1 MPLLQINLT
10 ISDMPKEILEQI
22 HKLGAKILAEQI
34 GKSIEYVMVIVRT
47 GESISFALEAKTPAA
62 YIEVKNVGK
71 LGKDLTREI
80 TCKITDLIHGKL
92 GVPASRTYI
101 EFQESER
108 HLWGWNGKT
117 FG

>member
-1 MPLLQINLT
+1 MSFVSLT
-10 ISDMPKEILEQI
+10 IYKFTWQPRCSAFLICF
-22 HKLGAKILAEQI
+22 
-34 GKSIEYVMVIVRT
+34 
-47 GESISFALEAKTPAA
+47 ESISFALEAKTPAA

-71 LGKDLTREI
+71 LGKDLTRKI
-80 TCKITDLIHGKL
+80 SCKITDLIHEKL